1 MSFLSFIKSQFLN
14 KTKSN
19 YESNWIVKLTK
30 NKIFSIDYDGLEEE
44 LSFNEIDKIIIETN
58 DSGPWNSDVLWKIY
72 SKDKLLIVPLG
83 CSGESLMLEKFQSFL
98 DFDNEKFIEAMTST
112 ENNTF
117 LVWTKK

>member
-19 YESNWIVKLTK
+19 YESNWIVKLSK

-117 LVWTKK
+117 LF